1 VTGLIAELTRALR
14 GGSVDVVDLTAPL
27 SEGSPVIELPA
38 DRGQAWRFERSPIS
52 HYDAL
57 GPEVYWNNFRCSEHT
72 GTHFDAPVH
81 WLSGKGLDDVAS
93 VPPRRLVG
101 PAAVLDFSLQ
111 ASADPDFLLQRHHVQ
126 AWEAEHGALPEDGWL
141 LYRTGWD
148 RRVGDPASF
157 LNGGHTPGVAPDCA
171 RWLAEH
177 TPILGIGVETV
188 GTDAGQAASFAD
200 QPFPC
205 HWYFHQAN
213 KYGLTQL
220 QRLAELAPQGALV
233 VAGPLPI
240 VDGSGS
246 PARVLALV
254 DRA

>member
-1 VTGLIAELTRALR
+1 VTGLVAELIRALR

-27 SEGSPVIELPA
+27 SERTPVIVLPA
-38 DRGQAWRFERSPIS
+38 ERGQAWRFERTPIS

-57 GPEVYWNNFRCSEHT
+57 GPEVYWNNFQCSEHT

-101 PAAVLDFSLQ
+101 PAAVLDFSLE
-111 ASADPDFLLQRHHVQ
+111 AIADPDFLLQRHHVE

-148 RRVGDPASF
+148 RRVDNPASF

-171 RWLAEH
+171 RWLAEDS
-177 TPILGIGVETV
+177 PIVGIGVETV

-220 QRLAELAPQGALV
+220 QRLAELPPQGALV
-233 VAGPLPI
+233 IAGPLPI